1 MLVIFKCLWA
11 KVKMAGKEKESH
23 VRRWTKE
30 EEVKSVEVLAD
41 LINGF
46 AFCLDR
52 LALEKSSND
61 ELYEHIKKNF
71 DKALEK
77 KEFIEINEKNNFKDK
92 GKVKDYK
99 KLDTSIT
106 RIRSKFKSLKS
117 DWCKLHSRIKRG
129 SGLAPSNKPLWFK
142 HMDPIFSETNAEIR
156 LSSSAHEISF
166 AQEGGESDDSDSNEK
181 DSRENIIQTYKQIE
195 VVDNEDVGDQHQS
208 SSQGSQDKPYVKPIN
223 QEAPEGRCELLSL
236 LTKNQSKSDQTNRL

>member
-1 MLVIFKCLWA
+1 
-11 KVKMAGKEKESH
+11 MAGKEKESH

-52 LALEKSSND
+52 LALKKSSND

-71 DKALEK
+71 DEALEK

-117 DWCKLHSRIKRG
+117 DW
-129 SGLAPSNKPLWFK
+129 
-142 HMDPIFSETNAEIR
+142 
-156 LSSSAHEISF
+156 
-166 AQEGGESDDSDSNEK
+166 
-181 DSRENIIQTYKQIE
+181 
-195 VVDNEDVGDQHQS
+195 
-208 SSQGSQDKPYVKPIN
+208 
-223 QEAPEGRCELLSL
+223 
-236 LTKNQSKSDQTNRL
+236 